1 MFRCKEYIIIVVIW
15 LLIGLLS
22 VISMCVHDMRGE
34 PYDENY
40 FKGENNSIC
49 YKNGIVLASDDASEL
64 IDAIRN
70 DFKDK
75 HDIMYASINNGVQV
89 IKNNNFSLFVNLNN
103 DKDIEKARIFNSI
116 VNTKNKKLTL
126 TKVI

>member
-40 FKGENNSIC
+40 FKGEILHTIILILT
-49 YKNGIVLASDDASEL
+49 GGVTFLIVFYIITSDIL
-64 IDAIRN
+64 QKI
-70 DFKDK
+70 
-75 HDIMYASINNGVQV
+75 Y
-89 IKNNNFSLFVNLNN
+89 
-103 DKDIEKARIFNSI
+103 EKRKSNRIF
-116 VNTKNKKLTL
+116 TKFIYKIANIGVKKDGDNK
-126 TKVI
+126 